1 MSHRVFVK
9 LLGSALVCCLSWSL
23 FGCTS
28 EAAKP
33 ASSPETQP
41 ATASAEHAAQAKNVI
56 LMIADGAGFN
66 TWRAGAMYR
75 GRLGKEVYDGEGW
88 VHLGCTTYPLTLSKS
103 ATGKNTQDEKVVYDP
118 AKAWDPENGYKWLK
132 STATDSAASGT
143 ALATGVKTYNSAIN
157 WTDTDEPMT
166 GKTLPE
172 IAHKLGKRAGVI
184 TSVEFSHATPAT
196 LGGAH
201 NPSRNAYEKIA
212 AEMLAADYLD
222 VIMGAGHPAF
232 DDNGNPKEKITEGN
246 YKYVGGKAVW
256 DQLVAGTHPNGWTL
270 VQTKEEFESLTTGKT
285 PARVVGT
292 AQVATTLQQKRGG
305 IVGGLARQEPFA
317 APMNQNVPS
326 LATMTK
332 GALNCLDDDP
342 DGFFLMVEGGAV
354 DWANHANQE
363 HRMLE
368 EYDDFMKAVEAVVE
382 WVETNSSWDE
392 TLLILTA
399 DHDCGLPWGPDSAEK
414 PFQPIVDNGP
424 GKMPGLH
431 YNAGGHSNMLVPV
444 FAKGVGSEL
453 LLQCVRGRDAH
464 AAEVWE
470 FSGDYIDN
478 TDINRTIVTV
488 LGGDSP

>member
-1 MSHRVFVK
+1 MSRRLVTTLFA
-9 LLGSALVCCLSWSL
+9 SALVFCLSWSL
-23 FGCTS
+23 FGSTS

-33 ASSPETQP
+33 RSSSQAPT
-41 ATASAEHAAQAKNVI
+41 AKNVI
-56 LMIADGAGFN
+56 LMVADGAGFN

-88 VHLGCTTYPLTLSKS
+88 VRLGCTTYPLNLSKS
-103 ATGKNTQDEKVVYDP
+103 ATGKGTQDERIVYDP
-118 AKAWDPENGYKWLK
+118 AKAWDSEDGYKWLK

-143 ALATGVKTYNSAIN
+143 ALATGRKTYNSAIN
-157 WTDTDEPMT
+157 WSDTDEPMS
-166 GKTLPE
+166 GETLPE
-172 IAHKLGKRAGVI
+172 IAHKLGKRAGVV

-201 NPSRNAYEKIA
+201 NRSRNAYQEIA
-212 AEMLAADYLD
+212 AEMLAADYLN
-222 VIMGAGHPAF
+222 VIMGAGHPEF
-232 DDNGNPKEKITEGN
+232 DDNGKPKEKTSDAD
-246 YKYVGGKAVW
+246 YKYVGGKTTW
-256 DQLVAGTHPNGWTL
+256 NQLVTGNHPGGWTL
-270 VQTKEEFESLTTGKT
+270 IQTKAEFEKLTTGKA
-285 PARVVGT
+285 PSKIVGT

-305 IVGGLARQEPFA
+305 LVGGLAQSEPFA
-317 APMNQNVPS
+317 VPKNANVPS

-332 GALNCLDDDP
+332 AALNCLDDDP
-342 DGFFLMVEGGAV
+342 DGFYLMVEGGAV

-363 HRMLE
+363 HRMIE

-382 WVETNSSWDE
+382 WVEENSSWDE

-399 DHDCGLPWGPDSAEK
+399 DHDCGLPWGPDSAEV

-444 FAKGVGSEL
+444 FAKGAGSVL
-453 LLQCVRGRDAH
+453 LLQCVRGRDPH
-464 AAEVWE
+464 AAKVWD

-478 TDINRTIVTV
+478 TDINHTIVTAM
-488 LGGDSP
+488 GANSP